1 MKYTELR
8 LSATGLGDSFDT
20 GEELY
25 TLHSLLPIGVAVAKR
40 KAPAKNAKRKAPAKN
55 AKRKA
60 PEKNAKQKAPAKNA
74 KRKAPEKNAKRKAPE
89 KNAKQKAPAKNAKRK
104 APEKNYQQKAAAT
117 VASPTRW
124 RQRRGRSPASSPAKA
139 NKVTSSPTSSP
150 AQWRKKTCRSLVP
163 EEATRLQEIM
173 LCLSQEGEA
182 DSLFYPF
189 AHRVCKEYVHLH
201 SSNNGTG
208 IHRHREIYISL
219 AVLAVLKQVQ
229 PASARRAFGKAAVL
243 NTRMRPIVEEVFDMP
258 GRGVKPG
265 SKEWLKQMAENP
277 HKLPYDNMVIRYPEL
292 EKASIQHAMLQGDA
306 ATGFPV

>member
-1 MKYTELR
+1 MGPKGTQKGGQPGRGTNIRFVEDPNCGSGALVLFADNKEPEQMKYTELR

-40 KAPAKNAKRKAPAKN
+40 
-55 AKRKA
+55 
-60 PEKNAKQKAPAKNA
+60 
-74 KRKAPEKNAKRKAPE
+74 
-89 KNAKQKAPAKNAKRK
+89 KAPAKNAKRK